1 MPKPILA
8 MTDEFAER
16 EGDTRSVLLTRTVI
30 QYVQR
35 KVHAELDEID
45 VQFPSTRA
53 D

>member
-16 EGDTRSVLLTRTVI
+16 EGDTRSVLLTRAVI